1 MYRELFSLKNKISIV
16 TGATSDIGKE
26 IAFALSEF
34 GSELILTDIEVKKDQ
49 LNKIKDSIIRN
60 GNKAETYTFNI
71 TSLNEI
77 KKFVKEISCYKKVD
91 ILINNAGINITN
103 LAINV
108 SEDEWD
114 KIMDINLKGLFFLTR
129 DICKIMIKNNYGK
142 IINISSQTGIVGYP
156 ERTVYA
162 ASKMG
167 LIGLSKNLA
176 IEVAKYNI
184 NVNCIAPTF
193 TDTLMAKPLMENIK
207 FLEEIKQK
215 MPMGRVNKPIDLVG
229 AIIFLASKASD
240 MVTGHTLLVDGGWT
254 SL

>member
-1 MYRELFSLKNKISIV
+1 MYKELFNLENKISIV
-16 TGATSDIGKE
+16 TGATSDIGRE

-34 GSELILTDIEVKKDQ
+34 SSELILTDLITKKEQ
-49 LNKIKDSIIRN
+49 LKKIKDSIISN
-60 GNKAETYTFNI
+60 GNKAEFYTFDIASLFEIERFIEEI
-71 TSLNEI
+71 TS
-77 KKFVKEISCYKKVD
+77 YKKID
-91 ILINNAGINITN
+91 ILVNNAGINITN
-103 LAINV
+103 LALNV
-108 SEDEWD
+108 SEKEWD

-176 IEVAKYNI
+176 IELAKYNI

-193 TDTLMAKPLMENIK
+193 TNTSMAKPLMENKK

-229 AIIFLASKASD
+229 AIIFLASEASD